1 MSRNDV
7 LWVGAA
13 GSVLLFS
20 GAWLTGYWDNRIPA
34 WIALLSTIAISS
46 GVAWYTRDKKTS
58 YQKIAT
64 NAGMYGAII
73 YIGAAVLGLIAT
85 RWAHGSW
92 SPELNNATSGVLAE
106 LFNRFPADYMKTILR
121 PSLTTLISGAALLAI
136 WSALGSSFLP
146 SPEQKKS
153 VSKKRRK

>member
-20 GAWLTGYWDNRIPA
+20 GAWLTGYWNNRIPA
-34 WIALLSTIAISS
+34 WVALLSTIAISS
-46 GVAWYTRDKKTS
+46 AVAWYTKDKKTT

-64 NAGMYGAII
+64 NAGIYGAII
-73 YIGAAVLGLIAT
+73 YICASVLGLIAT
-85 RWAHGSW
+85 RWTHGTW
-92 SPELNNATSGVLAE
+92 DPELVKATDGVLAE
-106 LFNRFPADYMKTILR
+106 LFSRFPADYMKTILH
-121 PSLTTLISGAALLAI
+121 PSLTTLITGSILISI

-146 SPEQKKS
+146 SLEQKNYKP
-153 VSKKRRK
+153 KNRR